1 MTPLPK
7 NKASTA
13 NIATDI
19 PFDTVSHQNLVCAF
33 LTSGLS
39 QKAFC
44 EEHSLKKSTFK
55 NWVYRYQRSLHD
67 HAPLYSHEDIP
78 PQLMAVVE
86 PSSLFVPVHVT
97 PDERQAIPMQN
108 QPSRCALKS
117 LPVPPPSPLRLETGS
132 FCITI
137 PVGFDGDTL
146 RSVLS
151 IVQAC
156 A

>member
-1 MTPLPK
+1 
-7 NKASTA
+7 
-13 NIATDI
+13 
-19 PFDTVSHQNLVCAF
+19 
-33 LTSGLS
+33 LS

-44 EEHSLKKSTFK
+44 EKHSLKKSTFK
-55 NWVYRYQRSLHD
+55 NWVYRYRENVLDQTPD
-67 HAPLYSHEDIP
+67 AHEAMTPHKLSVTEPSALFVAVHLTPDECQDIP
-78 PQLMAVVE
+78 PLPEQA
-86 PSSLFVPVHVT
+86 SSRSVK
-97 PDERQAIPMQN
+97 
-108 QPSRCALKS
+108 SRLS
-117 LPVPPPSPLRLETGS
+117 PSPLRLETGS

>member
-1 MTPLPK
+1 MTPLTK
-7 NKASTA
+7 NKASTV

-33 LTSGLS
+33 LTRGLS

-44 EEHSLKKSTFK
+44 AQHALKESTFK
-55 NWVYRYQRSLHD
+55 NWVYRYQKSRLDQTPPDSLEGTS
-67 HAPLYSHEDIP
+67 A
-78 PQLMAVVE
+78 QRTAVVE

-97 PDERQAIPMQN
+97 PDERQVTPMQN
-108 QPSRCALKS
+108 QLSRCAFKS

-151 IVQAC
+151 IVQAYP
-156 A
+156 

>member
-1 MTPLPK
+1 MTPLTK
-7 NKASTA
+7 NKASTV

-19 PFDTVSHQNLVCAF
+19 PFDTVSHQNLVCDF

-39 QKAFC
+39 QKTFC
-44 EEHSLKKSTFK
+44 EQHSLNESTFK
-55 NWVYRYQRSLHD
+55 NWVYRYQRSLLD
-67 HAPLYSHEDIP
+67 QSSPSQEDIA
-78 PQLMAVVE
+78 PQPMSVVE
-86 PSSLFVPVHVT
+86 PSALFVPVHIK
-97 PDERQAIPMQN
+97 PDERQEVPLPK
-108 QPSRCALKS
+108 QPSRSAFKALP
-117 LPVPPPSPLRLETGS
+117 LLPPSPLRLETGS

>member
-1 MTPLPK
+1 MTPLTK
-7 NKASTA
+7 NKTSTT
-13 NIATDI
+13 NIVADI
-19 PFDTVSHQNLVCAF
+19 PFDTVSHKNLVCAF

-44 EEHSLKKSTFK
+44 EQHSLKESTFK
-55 NWVYRYQRSLHD
+55 NWVYRYQRSLLD
-67 HAPLYSHEDIP
+67 HTSPSQEYIIP
-78 PQLMAVVE
+78 QPMAVVE
-86 PSSLFVPVHVT
+86 PAALFVPVHIT
-97 PDERQAIPMQN
+97 PGEQQEVPMSK
-108 QPSRCALKS
+108 QPSRSAFKS
-117 LPVPPPSPLRLETGS
+117 LPLPPPSPLRLETGS